1 MARSGEVIRQWNIIR
16 ALDGSRGGKSV
27 QELARAADVSVRTIW
42 RDLAALQEAGFPLFD
57 EKDETTGRSL
67 WRLNTTPFRTL
78 ADRGFTLT
86 QLCALYFSRTL
97 VECLAHTPFQDDLGA
112 AFAELERALP
122 PRMRE
127 FFDRIPAVIDAKR
140 GPVRLRAAELPPDVI
155 ARLLDATLHQRR
167 IDMRYH
173 SVSSRRTKS
182 YVAEPYRLVY
192 ADGGLYLLAFVP
204 EYNAVRTFAV
214 ERIEALSL
222 LEETFERR
230 VEIEPEPF
238 HDSLGVNTGTP
249 VRVVLQFTG
258 QAATYVRERVWHPS
272 QSLQEGPGGAVLMTL
287 EVCADW
293 ALTSWILSFGPFV
306 TVLEPPD
313 LAGTIR
319 QSLADSLQRYQV
331 ATAAGHLVG

>member
-1 MARSGEVIRQWNIIR
+1 MPRSAEVIRQWNIIR
-16 ALDGSRGGKSV
+16 ALDGSRTGRSV
-27 QELARAADVSVRTIW
+27 QELATTTRVSVRTIW

-57 EKDETTGRSL
+57 EKDEATGRSL
-67 WRLNTTPFRTL
+67 WRLNAMPFRTL

-97 VECLAHTPFQDDLGA
+97 VECLAHTPFQEDLRA

-140 GPVRLRAAELPPDVI
+140 GPVRLRATELPPEVI
-155 ARLLDATLHQRR
+155 ARLLEATLHQRR

-173 SVSSRRTKS
+173 SASSGRTKS

-204 EYNAVRTFAV
+204 EYDAVRTFAV
-214 ERIEALSL
+214 ERIEVLSV
-222 LEETFERR
+222 LEDSFERR
-230 VEIEPEPF
+230 VEIGSEPF

-249 VRVVLQFTG
+249 VRVTLEFTG
-258 QAATYVRERVWHPS
+258 QAAAHVRERVWHPS
-272 QSLQEGPGGAVLMTL
+272 QSLQERPGGAVLMTL
-287 EVCADW
+287 EVCADR

-306 TVLEPPD
+306 RVLEPPD
-313 LAGTIR
+313 LAAAIR
-319 QSLADSLQRYQV
+319 QSLADSLERYPV